1 MSGQQRHAC
10 IIGGGII
17 GLTCAVELRSRG
29 WRVTLCDAAA
39 SAREAS
45 WAAAGMLAPFNEA
58 HDRDTAWQRGLASLA
73 AWEPFLRRHAI
84 QPEAVDL
91 RRAGALLPIDDDRA
105 AARAEELLTL
115 FADHGVRRLD
125 SKHLRSLTTSVAC
138 AEALWL
144 PGGQVDPRRAT
155 AAFFD
160 TERSKAGSMCA
171 TNVAWYV
178 FSMRRQP
185 PSHYAAS
192 MTKRSRRSAVTML
205 CWPREPGVRTLPTPA
220 ILNSLGSP

>member
-1 MSGQQRHAC
+1 M
-10 IIGGGII
+10 
-17 GLTCAVELRSRG
+17 
-29 WRVTLCDAAA
+29 
-39 SAREAS
+39 
-45 WAAAGMLAPFNEA
+45 AAAGMLAPFNEA

-155 AAFFD
+155 AAFRHRAEQSGVD
-160 TERSKAGSMCA
+160 VRYQCSLVRIQHAA
-171 TNVAWYV
+171 T
-178 FSMRRQP
+178 
-185 PSHYAAS
+185 
-192 MTKRSRRSAVTML
+192 TTVTL
-205 CWPREPGVRTLPTPA
+205 RNINDQTLTSISCDDVVLPREPGVRTLPTPV